1 MKRIPNSLVFGLV
14 ICLSL
19 ALPSLF
25 TANADPLTP
34 TATRAP
40 PLDIKTWIQQHQ
52 TSPPAQPPLEGKVL
66 EEYPLGLDP
75 KTISPEPTFL
85 QHGSPAVKTLYSTA
99 DACILSGYPTLNAGD
114 TVDMWAGYDIAY
126 DAKIVRSLV
135 KFNLSTIPSGSTI
148 NSATF
153 KARHSYISSGSGA
166 RDITVWRITG
176 SWSEGSVTWNNK
188 PGYGGSYDSVSIGHG
203 DWGWYEWDVKDLVQE
218 WVNGTYSNYGLM
230 LRGPEYSGAGFR
242 GFSTREGSYTPK
254 LVVNFTTSPPTST
267 PTGTPT
273 VTSTPIETSTPTA
286 TSTPTETST
295 PTVTHTPIGTSTPTA
310 TSTPT
315 ETSTPTVTPTPTETS
330 VPEIYLPLIAKY
342 PTPTP
347 TSTPTSVPT
356 ATKTPTPRPCPQFR
370 TGRWEGAAEF
380 TVPSD
385 RSRVLDFELDI
396 YCYNCFDGQ
405 LTAAELPIVNCRIEF
420 GTEEGG
426 TSIAGYGHFVSETEM
441 EGSFTLLRSTCFCSG
456 TWYSWWVSTALTGDV
471 GSE

>member
-1 MKRIPNSLVFGLV
+1 MKRIPNLLVFGLV

-19 ALPSLF
+19 ALPSLYI
-25 TANADPLTP
+25 ANADPPTP
-34 TATRAP
+34 TATRTP
-40 PLDIKTWIQQHQ
+40 PLDIKTWIQQYQ
-52 TSPPAQPPLEGKVL
+52 TSPPTQPPLEGKVL
-66 EEYPLGLDP
+66 EEYPLALGP
-75 KTISPEPTFL
+75 KTISPEPTLL
-85 QHGSPAVKTLYSTA
+85 QHGPLGSKTLYSTA

-114 TVDMWAGYDIAY
+114 TVDMWAGYDTAS
-126 DAKIVRSLV
+126 DARIVRSLV

-203 DWGWYEWDVKDLVQE
+203 NWGWYEWDVKDLVQE

-273 VTSTPIETSTPTA
+273 VTH
-286 TSTPTETST
+286 TPTEIST
-295 PTVTHTPIGTSTPTA
+295 PTVTHTPIGTSTSTA
-310 TSTPT
+310 TPTPT
-315 ETSTPTVTPTPTETS
+315 ETSTPTVTPTPTKTS
-330 VPEIYLPLIAKY
+330 IPEIYLPLISKY

-370 TGRWEGAAEF
+370 TGRWEGAADF
-380 TVPSD
+380 TVPGD
-385 RSRVLDFELDI
+385 RSRVVDFEFVLH
-396 YCYNCFDGQ
+396 CGPPCGTWR
-405 LTAAELPIVNCRIEF
+405 LSATELPIDNCQIEF
-420 GTEEGG
+420 AGSNSSGTISG
-426 TSIAGYGHFVSETEM
+426 TGTFESETEM
-441 EGSFTLLRSTCFCSG
+441 KGNASVFCYTGMCWG